1 MDSLSALSTNSVQ
14 RSSKNFFSGEFKDVE
29 LEVSFRRSMQSQ
41 TTQQLR
47 IALFVTSA
55 LFMMFILFDYFLLG
69 LTTNF
74 YILSSMRVTV
84 ALASLLLAVS
94 LRFRTPTLNSSIPL
108 NLVCFLL
115 VTSQI
120 FIAPLRPETVFTQIT
135 AVVAITLALY
145 LFLPNRFRWT
155 VSFSIYLAA
164 GFLLVIHALKL
175 FELPG
180 IIGSGLALIMANV
193 VGMLTASR
201 LNRLQRA
208 QFTALLAERD
218 TNEKLQKEIEER
230 QRLEKDLRHLAQTDD
245 LTGLNNR
252 RWFFELAEQEL
263 RHTRRMGT
271 PLGLCMLDIDHF
283 KAVNDLYGHAAGDQV
298 LKIVANLCRQELRA
312 SDIIGRFGGEEFVIA
327 LPDSDLDATCIT
339 AERLRTRLAQSQLPG
354 IFKGLSLTMTAGV
367 TQISPAEASLEPAL
381 LRADHALYTGKS
393 NGRNT
398 VVVAE
403 HRSIEDI
410 LLADLNHQSVKFP
423 SDSA

>member
-1 MDSLSALSTNSVQ
+1 
-14 RSSKNFFSGEFKDVE
+14 
-29 LEVSFRRSMQSQ
+29 
-41 TTQQLR
+41 
-47 IALFVTSA
+47 
-55 LFMMFILFDYFLLG
+55 
-69 LTTNF
+69 
-74 YILSSMRVTV
+74 
-84 ALASLLLAVS
+84 
-94 LRFRTPTLNSSIPL
+94 
-108 NLVCFLL
+108 
-115 VTSQI
+115 
-120 FIAPLRPETVFTQIT
+120 
-135 AVVAITLALY
+135 
-145 LFLPNRFRWT
+145 
-155 VSFSIYLAA
+155 
-164 GFLLVIHALKL
+164 
-175 FELPG
+175 
-180 IIGSGLALIMANV
+180 
-193 VGMLTASR
+193 MLTASR

-263 RHTRRMGT
+263 RHTRRMGN

-327 LPDSDLDATCIT
+327 LPDSDLDATCTT
-339 AERLRTRLAQSQLPG
+339 AERLRTRLAQFQLPG